1 MQSRKPIAKQF
12 KKQVKE
18 ILKTIRHTGGYVNND
33 ELFISTYMS
42 NVDEETRQIFRA
54 SLQAIRALSEKVD
67 VLEVSL
73 NQSLQFFTV
82 MKYNQVYKMN
92 WNLKQCQSIG
102 RGLSRFCRESN
113 IEIKTCETNDERFK
127 QVNSYPLT
135 AWEAYIGQ

>member
-1 MQSRKPIAKQF
+1 
-12 KKQVKE
+12 
-18 ILKTIRHTGGYVNND
+18 
-33 ELFISTYMS
+33 MS
-42 NVDEETRQIFRA
+42 NVDEETRQIFMA

-73 NQSLQFFTV
+73 NQSLQFYIV
-82 MKYNQVYKMN
+82 MKYNQVYKMS

-102 RGLSRFCRESN
+102 RGLSRFCRENN

-135 AWEAYIGQ
+135 AWEAYMGQ